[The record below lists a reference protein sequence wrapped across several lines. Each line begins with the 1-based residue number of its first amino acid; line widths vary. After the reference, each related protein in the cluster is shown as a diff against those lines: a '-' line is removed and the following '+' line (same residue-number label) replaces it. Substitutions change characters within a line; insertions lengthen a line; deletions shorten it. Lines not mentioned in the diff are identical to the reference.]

1 MCWGSRA
8 GSKDGHLSFRLERL
22 GQASRGARQCRGWG
36 QHTPLPAAPFWERA
50 ETCSVSRVDHDCF
63 KQQLCHHEPN
73 WQDLPWQG
81 VWGTCGW
88 TTSEL
93 WGHMGG
99 HNWVWEHGL
108 SSTFL
113 NMLCLSY
120 HLSARQPCLL
130 FPFNVG
136 ISQILSQVGESPF
149 RAGTPGRP
157 GQGSQHQLLLLE
169 GLARLQTGPRC
180 VREE

>member
-93 WGHMGG
+93 GGHMGG
-99 HNWVWEHGL
+99 AQLGL
-108 SSTFL
+108 GAWPLQHFSEYAVPQLPSICKAT
-113 NMLCLSY
+113 
-120 HLSARQPCLL
+120 LL
-130 FPFNVG
+130 AVS
-136 ISQILSQVGESPF
+136 I
-149 RAGTPGRP
+149 
-157 GQGSQHQLLLLE
+157 
-169 GLARLQTGPRC
+169 
-180 VREE
+180 